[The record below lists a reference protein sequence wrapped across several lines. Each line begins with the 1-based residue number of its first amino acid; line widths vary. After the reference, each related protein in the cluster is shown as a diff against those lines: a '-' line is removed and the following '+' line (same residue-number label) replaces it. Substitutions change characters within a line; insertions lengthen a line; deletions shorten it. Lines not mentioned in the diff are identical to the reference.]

1 MRSAPTG
8 PYAWVPR
15 TVGLLA
21 LAAALVSLPVD
32 LVVGPAE
39 HPVVAPAPVVTL
51 LNVGSCLLLVWS
63 GLGLRRLEAA
73 RALTRRPSPGA

>member
-21 LAAALVSLPVD
+21 LAALVSLPVD
-32 LVVGPAE
+32 LVVGLAE

-73 RALTRRPSPGA
+73 RPLTRRPSPGA